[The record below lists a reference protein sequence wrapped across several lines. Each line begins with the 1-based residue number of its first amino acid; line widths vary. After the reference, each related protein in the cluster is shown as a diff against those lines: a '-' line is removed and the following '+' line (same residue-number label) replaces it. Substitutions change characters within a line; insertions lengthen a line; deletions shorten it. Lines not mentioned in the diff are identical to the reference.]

1 MKGTLLYKMVQE
13 GLSGEVTSEQ
23 RLVWDDG
30 TYDEVAGESVPEK
43 RRAGEP
49 KGGRHVRC

>member
-13 GLSGEVTSEQ
+13 GLSGEVPSEQ

-30 TYDEVAGESVPEK
+30 TNGEVAGGSVPEK
-43 RRAGEP
+43 GRAGGP